1 MTLKAHPYLIFG
13 GNCEEAMR
21 AYQSVIGGELEI
33 MRFSQMPGDEPVP
46 DAVREQVMHACLTA
60 GDVRLMA
67 SDNGGQ
73 PFDPPGGTHISLH
86 VDDPEEAERV
96 FAGLSEGGSV
106 TMPIGQTFWARRF
119 GMAKDRFGVA
129 WMVNCE

>member
-1 MTLKAHPYLIFG
+1 MTLQAHPYLIFG

-21 AYQSVIGGELEI
+21 FYQSVIGGELQI
-33 MRFSQMPGDEPVP
+33 MRFSEMPGDAPVS
-46 DAVREQVMHACLTA
+46 DAVREQVAHACLRA

-73 PFDPPGGTHISLH
+73 PHDPPGGTQVSLH
-86 VDDPEEAERV
+86 VDSPEEAERV
-96 FAGLSEGGSV
+96 FAVLSEGGSV

-119 GMAKDRFGVA
+119 GMAKDQFGVP